1 MKARDN
7 IRAEINSEL
16 LALSRFFTSKSP
28 LNFFLMSMTLL
39 RLYVIVKENNQG
51 NHICHTIKQRNF
63 FAAPKM
69 SSLKDVVTV

>member
-1 MKARDN
+1 
-7 IRAEINSEL
+7 
-16 LALSRFFTSKSP
+16 
-28 LNFFLMSMTLL
+28 MSMTLL